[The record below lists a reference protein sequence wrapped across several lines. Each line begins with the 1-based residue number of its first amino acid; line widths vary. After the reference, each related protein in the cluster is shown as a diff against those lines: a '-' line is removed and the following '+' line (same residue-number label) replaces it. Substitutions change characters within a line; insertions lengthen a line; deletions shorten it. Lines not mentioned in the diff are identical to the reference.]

1 MYINRTNQGIKEIN
15 VGLLLGSS
23 VTLLV
28 ALLILFLLEVSLGF

>member
-1 MYINRTNQGIKEIN
+1 MNLVKQGIIEIKM
-15 VGLLLGSS
+15 GLLLISS